1 METTETYG
9 AALAATS
16 WAPSKDETS
25 WGKNIMTAID
35 DKAVTAMIDEAYSS
49 KGIAQGVL
57 SKTVGKVGAAS
68 AVLSAND
75 IYQDLAGYKYNDV
88 MTEYKAAAIDAGA
101 VGLNFGAGVV
111 AGRAIG
117 YAVTG
122 IAVAAAAPEIVAVG
136 AGLVAGAVIGY
147 GVDKFSDYIKEQF
160 CGKPNDG
167 R

>member
-35 DKAVTAMIDEAYSS
+35 DKAVTAMINESYSS

-57 SKTVGKVGAAS
+57 SKTVGKVEAAS

-75 IYQDLAGYKYNDV
+75 IYQDLAGYRYNDV
-88 MTEYKAAAIDAGA
+88 RSEYLAASIDAG
-101 VGLNFGAGVV
+101 GAF
-111 AGRAIG
+111 ANALIG
-117 YAVTG
+117 IG
-122 IAVAAAAPEIVAVG
+122 IGMVAAAALPEVAA
-136 AGLVAGAVIGY
+136 AGVRSSRRCCRWSC
-147 GVDKFSDYIKEQF
+147 D
-160 CGKPNDG
+160 
-167 R
+167 